1 MSRYEYETNGYHR
14 AVEDEYEDEYYD
26 EDEYEEE
33 GAGAPEE
40 DEEPPEGQ
48 QEFLQIRERLKE
60 QIRRKA
66 QGASASTAGR
76 SSSLHDRRPPPP
88 NFGSFFGPSKPVIS
102 QRVIE
107 ERKSMKE
114 IQNTVPRERRP
125 PGKDIP
131 SSSRV
136 QVQAKTNGF
145 HQKQKIVNEAKK
157 KAEALKDNRDY
168 SFLLSDDADI
178 PSPPRE
184 KPAARPSLTQKSDRE
199 VMHSAVK
206 SRAPTSQ
213 PARLPN
219 GHGLNNNTSS
229 TQRRPE
235 SKFES
240 KGKEMLLS
248 RERAVDNGRMHS
260 VVRNGSSQATGSKAA
275 SQKFPSKGQIANKPS
290 MKEVNEQSLRKD
302 HLARKQPVLPNGRQQ
317 PSQSQRMQSASYG
330 QRPQQSLQSQRPQQS
345 SQSQRPQQSSQ
356 SQRPQQS
363 SQSQRPQQSS
373 QSQRPLQSSQS
384 QRPLQSQS
392 QRPLQSS
399 HSQRQLQSSQRE
411 RPLQSSQSQRPQ
423 SSQSQRPQQSLQR
436 QRPQQSSQLQS
447 SQSQRQ
453 LPQSNRPQ
461 QMLQRQRPLSS
472 QGHYPEQRR
481 VQANDRV
488 KPSERQ
494 PSRQVSANGRD
505 DRAKK
510 KQLGKR
516 RFDDDIEDEDD
527 PMAMIRSMFR
537 YDPSKYAG
545 RDDDDSDMEADFAT
559 IEMEEKRS
567 ARIARQEDEKEL
579 RLLEEEER
587 REQERK
593 RRRVGR

>member
-184 KPAARPSLTQKSDRE
+184 KPAARPSLTQKS
-199 VMHSAVK
+199 VK

-567 ARIARQEDEKEL
+567 ARIARQEDEEEL

>member
-184 KPAARPSLTQKSDRE
+184 KPAARPSLTQKS
-199 VMHSAVK
+199 VK

-399 HSQRQLQSSQRE
+399 HSQRQLQSSQHE

-567 ARIARQEDEKEL
+567 ARIARQEDEEEL

>member
-1 MSRYEYETNGYHR
+1 MRPMGYHR

-330 QRPQQSLQSQRPQQS
+330 QRP
-345 SQSQRPQQSSQ
+345 
-356 SQRPQQS
+356 
-363 SQSQRPQQSS
+363 
-373 QSQRPLQSSQS
+373 LQSSQS

-567 ARIARQEDEKEL
+567 ARIARQEDEEEL